1 MKTLLAIAFFA
12 PLIAIAAGLGDS
24 AVVLYNSSVEDSKAV
39 ASHYL
44 TARGVPANQVIG
56 LPLPAGETMTR
67 QEFREQLQ
75 EPLLKALTERGL
87 YPGANTCNSF
97 ESTE

>member
-1 MKTLLAIAFFA
+1 MRTLLIIACLA
-12 PLIAIAAGLGDS
+12 PLLSTAAELGSSAI
-24 AVVLYNSSVEDSKAV
+24 VLYNSSVEDSKAV

-75 EPLLKALTERGL
+75 EPLLKAFCRVIPSCALR
-87 YPGANTCNSF
+87 Y
-97 ESTE
+97 